1 MFRNAFRPPSETY
14 IIMNCTRKCLSIA
27 STGLALT
34 GFQPEAHAATVVRS
48 LVMQVVGT
56 GAGAPTGNLDVLF
69 DPIDNVSQLVS
80 ISAGSVATDEGGSM
94 VISAILP
101 NDSLV
106 QLFSTSSTGFFS
118 PNGSLASITG
128 NTFTAFASPITI
140 KGLRFATAK
149 NQTTAPVVT
158 LPTGTTFSFT
168 VPETS
173 AALLSIFGL
182 GMVAMRRT
190 RK

>member
-1 MFRNAFRPPSETY
+1 MK
-14 IIMNCTRKCLSIA
+14 CTRKCLSIA

-34 GFQPEAHAATVVRS
+34 GFQSDAHAATVVRS

-69 DPIDNVSQLVS
+69 DPVDDVSKLVS

-94 VISAILP
+94 VISAILG

-106 QLFSTSSTGFFS
+106 QLFSTASTGFFS
-118 PNGSLASITG
+118 NNSLASITG
-128 NTFTAFASPITI
+128 NTFTSFASPVTI

-158 LPTGTTFSFT
+158 LPAGTTFTFT

-173 AALLSIFGL
+173 TALLSIFGI
-182 GMVAMRRT
+182 GMVAMRRA